1 MAKPRQRRAKPK
13 TRRQESPEP
22 MATEDAGASN
32 DAHGDAGPA
41 ADDETPIDTFASAT
55 RSRQRTARDA
65 AEHPEPGEPEE
76 GEEDGLSNDVV
87 FQCGSCRSV
96 VGDTLSEYEAHLESK
111 TISLRAARCVEVED
125 KMKMSNTG
133 FDAGCTYRRILCS
146 ECNNPLGRVYGST
159 TPALDSRRCTY
170 TFDTTTLVS
179 YQLGTCLTIDGERI
193 EASNQNRIANP
204 RTSDAEHQGPKAEV
218 PSEAF
223 DALHAH
229 VGSLTEVTNKLS
241 ASFDENCVE
250 MKELTDSNTNAV
262 TELKSG
268 LEHAQNM
275 MLLWEER
282 FRRLEACE
290 ERVEQLT
297 GAGQRMNSYEGRV
310 TRIEA
315 ALGGYS
321 SPSAQQTM
329 HRTPSRLKVS
339 PSIRRPTASPARAAM
354 RAAAS
359 PARTAMRT
367 GPSPARGPMR
377 RTDSSPAGTPSSQLA
392 KRRR

>member
-32 DAHGDAGPA
+32 DALGESG
-41 ADDETPIDTFASAT
+41 
-55 RSRQRTARDA
+55 RSRDCEYTMGADAIASPARERISRD
-65 AEHPEPGEPEE
+65 EGLNGQPEGTEEP
-76 GEEDGLSNDVV
+76 LSNDVV

-96 VGDTLSEYEAHLESK
+96 VGDTLSDYEAHLESK
-111 TISLRAARCVEVED
+111 TVSLKAARGIDIED

-133 FDAGCTYRRILCS
+133 FDAGCTYKPIKCT
-146 ECNNPLGRVYGST
+146 ECLLHLGKVYGST

-170 TFDTTTLVS
+170 TFDTTALVS
-179 YQLGTCLTIDGERI
+179 YQLGTCFTIDGEPAETDNRERI
-193 EASNQNRIANP
+193 TNAPTSQVMPPQASKP
-204 RTSDAEHQGPKAEV
+204 
-218 PSEAF
+218 AF
-223 DALHAH
+223 STAAVDDLHVH
-229 VGSLTEVTNKLS
+229 VESLTDVTNKLS
-241 ASFDENCVE
+241 TAFDENCTTILEV
-250 MKELTDSNTNAV
+250 KELADASNNAIA
-262 TELKSG
+262 ELKSG

-290 ERVEQLT
+290 QRVEQLT
-297 GAGQRMNSYEGRV
+297 AAGQRISSYEGRV
-310 TRIEA
+310 ARIEA
-315 ALGGYS
+315 ALGGFS
-321 SPSAQQTM
+321 SPASQPTI

-354 RAAAS
+354 RAAVS
-359 PARTAMRT
+359 PGRAAMRG
-367 GPSPARGPMR
+367 GPSPARAPMR
-377 RTDSSPAGTPSSQLA
+377 RTDSSPAVTPSSQLA